1 MKRVKGLALSAVVVG
16 TLFAEVTLDEATTF
30 MQFPGSTY
38 PSPTGADWDGD
49 GDLDMLVGLYMVGKS
64 DETAGEVHFL
74 ENIGSDS
81 DPQYENRGAIES
93 SGFTLTVGG
102 SS

>member
-1 MKRVKGLALSAVVVG
+1 MKLVKGLALSTIIASC
-16 TLFAEVTLDEATTF
+16 LFAEVTLSDATTY
-30 MQFPGSTY
+30 MQFPRSTY
-38 PSPTGADWDGD
+38 PSPVAADWDGD

-81 DPQYENRGAIES
+81 APQYENRGAIKS
-93 SGFTLTVGG
+93 SGSTLTVGG